1 MVFMFSQ
8 NQAFVIPKL
17 SSNISV
23 ATLDDYYNHKRVSLE
38 EMYEKTM
45 SKSLGICL
53 KKKVF
58 ISSNSNFRPI
68 AMFIFLLF

>member
-23 ATLDDYYNHKRVSLE
+23 AILDDYYNHKCVSLKE
-38 EMYEKTM
+38 LYEKAM
-45 SKSLGICL
+45 SKSRGNTQKIYG
-53 KKKVF
+53 
-58 ISSNSNFRPI
+58 
-68 AMFIFLLF
+68 